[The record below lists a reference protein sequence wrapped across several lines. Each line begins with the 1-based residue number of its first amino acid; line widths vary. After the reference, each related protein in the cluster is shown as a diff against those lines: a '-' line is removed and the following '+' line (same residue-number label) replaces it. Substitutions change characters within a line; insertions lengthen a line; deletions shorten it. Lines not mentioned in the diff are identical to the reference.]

1 MRIFLAGA
9 SGAIGR
15 PLTSLLIAAGHEVT
29 GTTRSQ
35 ERAADITA
43 RGARSVIVDMF
54 DAEGVRRAVIATR
67 PEVIIHQL
75 TDLPQALDPVAMP
88 QALER
93 NARLRIEGT
102 PNLMNA
108 AKAAGVRRVIAQSIA
123 FAYAPGP
130 TPYQETDPLNAP
142 HGNTSISVRG
152 VIALEDA
159 VMGTAGIEGVVLRY
173 GMLYGPGTWNERAPE
188 PPAVHVDAAAQAAL
202 LALSGPPG
210 IYNIADDDG
219 VVSIVR
225 ARQQLGFDPRFRAP
239 DALILPRRP
248 ATSQR
253 T

>member
-1 MRIFLAGA
+1 GRGRSRITTEVSMRIFLAGA

-43 RGARSVIVDMF
+43 RGARPVIVDMF
-54 DAEGVRRAVIATR
+54 DAEGVLRAVTGAR

-108 AKAAGVRRVIAQSIA
+108 AK
-123 FAYAPGP
+123 
-130 TPYQETDPLNAP
+130 
-142 HGNTSISVRG
+142 
-152 VIALEDA
+152 
-159 VMGTAGIEGVVLRY
+159 
-173 GMLYGPGTWNERAPE
+173 
-188 PPAVHVDAAAQAAL
+188 
-202 LALSGPPG
+202 
-210 IYNIADDDG
+210 
-219 VVSIVR
+219 
-225 ARQQLGFDPRFRAP
+225 
-239 DALILPRRP
+239 
-248 ATSQR
+248 
-253 T
+253 